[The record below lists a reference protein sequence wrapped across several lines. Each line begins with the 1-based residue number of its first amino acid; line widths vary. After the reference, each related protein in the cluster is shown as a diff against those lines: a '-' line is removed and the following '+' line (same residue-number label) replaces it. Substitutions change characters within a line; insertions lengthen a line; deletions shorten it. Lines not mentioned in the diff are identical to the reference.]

1 MMHACRH
8 AFHAPRTRGAPT
20 SAAPSPLPPLQT
32 ILSSSA
38 DKTTR
43 IWSETSPGAFT
54 CAATLTD
61 HSAEVVGVTVHPSR
75 KYFVTGSADGSWC
88 FYDLDKAECLR
99 QVRGG

>member
-1 MMHACRH
+1 MSLRCA
-8 AFHAPRTRGAPT
+8 
-20 SAAPSPLPPLQT
+20 SPQT

-99 QVRGG
+99 QVRGSDKAECLCRVRGG

>member
-1 MMHACRH
+1 MPATMHFMPH
-8 AFHAPRTRGAPT
+8 AR
-20 SAAPSPLPPLQT
+20 AAPPCPLPPPPPQT